1 MTRLI
6 LKSKINGTTTA
17 TTTTTYYIYLY
28 LASIYRINHLQM
40 IPSLELHIFMR
51 LSLYNVCPTVI
62 IYNVFPYLYCISTYL
77 FRTYLSSRLIS
88 SYYYDFVFLLRYQIR
103 FDLLTVVSLSLYSTL
118 LYSTYITLSL
128 SLSLCSKKSFV
139 MILFSFC
146 YLAILYH
153 FFYVRIFDHHNSNYY
168 HHCCAI
174 HHLLFSYLQMRLQL
188 QQLQQEVAFPVV

>member
-1 MTRLI
+1 MSKLI
-6 LKSKINGTTTA
+6 LTSRINGTTT
-17 TTTTTYYIYLY
+17 TTYDNYLY

-103 FDLLTVVSLSLYSTL
+103 FDLLTVVSLSLLYSTL
-118 LYSTYITLSL
+118 LNLHLSL
-128 SLSLCSKKSFV
+128 SVPRKVSL
-139 MILFSFC
+139 
-146 YLAILYH
+146 
-153 FFYVRIFDHHNSNYY
+153 
-168 HHCCAI
+168 
-174 HHLLFSYLQMRLQL
+174 
-188 QQLQQEVAFPVV
+188 